1 MATLKD
7 QYKNQKDRI
16 RKAIKDIE
24 KTGASFDKSFEDI
37 IGKRPK
43 RITKASVNK
52 LAKIT
57 KDELW
62 RMAKKDDRSAWK
74 ERMKRREEAS
84 RKGGKAAQAKRKKPV
99 KPIKPAQT
107 EPIGARPEPIPAGDE
122 GFDDGTMFYDNMK
135 RLLQENMAD
144 VPDLSEL
151 LDKLDQLKEKLTPE
165 QFSKFA
171 DDEGDKFAEAVQQE
185 IRYKPSPT
193 DNSKQAS
200 RKSYKLQQAHKDALT
215 ILNTAL
221 LKYGITSEKSYDTF
235 TDDSGET
242 WIDLSSVEN
251 DEDWFFD

>member
-43 RITKASVNK
+43 RISKASVNK

-57 KDELW
+57 KDDLW
-62 RMAKKDDRSAWK
+62 RMAKKDGKSAWK
-74 ERMKRREEAS
+74 ERMKKREQAS
-84 RKGGKAAQAKRKKPV
+84 RKGGKAAQAKRKKPL
-99 KPIKPAQT
+99 KPIEPT
-107 EPIGARPEPIPAGDE
+107 EPIGPTTQPFPGGDE

-135 RLLQENMAD
+135 SLLQENMPD
-144 VPDLSEL
+144 VPDLSDL
-151 LDKLDQLKEKLTPE
+151 LDKLDQLKNNLTPE

-171 DDEGDKFAEAVQQE
+171 DEEGDKFAEAVQQE
-185 IRYKPSPT
+185 IRYKPSPS

-200 RKSYKLQQAHKDALT
+200 RKSWKRQQAHKDALS
-215 ILNTAL
+215 ILNAAL
-221 LKYGITSEKSYDTF
+221 MKYGISSDKAYDTY
-235 TDDSGET
+235 TDESGET

-251 DEDWFFD
+251 DEEWFFD